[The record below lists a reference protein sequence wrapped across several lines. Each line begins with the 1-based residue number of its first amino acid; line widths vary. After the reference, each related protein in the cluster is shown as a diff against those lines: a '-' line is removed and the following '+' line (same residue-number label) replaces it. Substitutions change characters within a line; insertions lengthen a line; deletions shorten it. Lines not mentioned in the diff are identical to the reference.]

1 MFRLK
6 CGGGGRAS
14 LNLKFKHKVL
24 GLTPCFTVERVVRGN
39 RGAVHAS
46 SAELMDDMIL
56 DDLSR
61 GQRTLILIEAWLAT
75 GIF

>member
-1 MFRLK
+1 M
-6 CGGGGRAS
+6 
-14 LNLKFKHKVL
+14 
-24 GLTPCFTVERVVRGN
+24 TVERVVRDN

-61 GQRTLILIEAWLAT
+61 GQRTLILILILIRISFDPRANQADYS
-75 GIF
+75 G